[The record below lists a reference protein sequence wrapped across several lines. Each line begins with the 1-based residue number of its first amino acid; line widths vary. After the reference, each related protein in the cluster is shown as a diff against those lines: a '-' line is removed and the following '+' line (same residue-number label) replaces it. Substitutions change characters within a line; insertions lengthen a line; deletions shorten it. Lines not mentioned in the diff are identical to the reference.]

1 MAGEAE
7 AVRAALRALEG
18 ISDPLERARETS
30 ALLREWPELHRFVRE
45 VREQAVSSAHAQGRT
60 YDEIGE
66 QIETTGYRASQI
78 ARGYVKGKRR
88 GDDDAPSPASS

>member
-18 ISDPLERARETS
+18 ISDPMERARETS
-30 ALLREWPELHRFVRE
+30 ALLREWPGLHRFVRE
-45 VREQAVSSAHAQGRT
+45 VREQAVNSAHDQGRT

-78 ARGYVKGKRR
+78 ARGYVKGRR
-88 GDDDAPSPASS
+88 RDDDAPSPPSS